1 MGRRL
6 LITESQLEYIINN
19 IGRLDEQVTKKDLDF
34 SETFASGKHKIND
47 IDQSQIDSIINDVL
61 SFINDHPNKKYV
73 INIEGSESL
82 VPNPAGFE
90 TPGSLAEE
98 RVKNIVNYIK
108 NNLGEYKDLVEFK
121 TEAIWG
127 GPEWDTEKGINHK
140 DYTAHQYIKGNI
152 SLKAK
157 DGDNVTGIPPWD
169 NYKMFKSAQFTNLWY
184 KKPEENK
191 FSQTSLQDKCQLS
204 NESIRKNKGGGK
216 ITKEVLSKST
226 GSCSGNNILTQL
238 KKVTLIDSSV
248 TQKEFM
254 GVIGL
259 GLYQGENDTFKVN
272 ELVGDDFFKALK
284 NSSIGG
290 KVYVQPKK
298 Q

>member
-1 MGRRL
+1 MSRRL

-34 SETFASGKHKIND
+34 SETFASGKHKISD
-47 IDQSQIDSIINDVL
+47 INQSQIDSIINDVL

-152 SLKAK
+152 SFIE
-157 DGDNVTGIPPWD
+157 DGGKLLWG

-216 ITKEVLSKST
+216 LTKEVLSKST
-226 GSCSGNNILTQL
+226 GTCSGNNILTQL
-238 KKVTLIDSSV
+238 KNEFLIDPSV

-290 KVYVQPKK
+290 KVYDRPKK

>member
-1 MGRRL
+1 MSRRL

-34 SETFASGKHKIND
+34 SETFASGKHELSD

-73 INIEGSESL
+73 INIVGSESL
-82 VPNPAGFE
+82 VPNPPGFE

-98 RVKNIVNYIK
+98 RVKNIVNYIENK
-108 NNLGEYKDLVEFK
+108 LGKYKDLVEFK
-121 TEAIWG
+121 TEAILG
-127 GPEWDTEKGINHK
+127 GPEWDTEKGKNHK
-140 DYTAHQYIKGNI
+140 DYTAHQYIKGDI
-152 SLKAK
+152 SLIK
-157 DGDNVTGIPPWD
+157 DETGEMLLWG
-169 NYKMFKSAQFTNLWY
+169 NYKMFKSAQFTNLWH
-184 KKPEENK
+184 KKPGENK

-226 GSCSGNNILTQL
+226 GSCRGNNILTQL
-238 KKVTLIDSSV
+238 KNDFLIDPSV

-272 ELVGDDFFKALK
+272 ELVGDDFFNALK
-284 NSSIGG
+284 KSSIGD
-290 KVYVQPKK
+290 KVYYQPKNNK
-298 Q
+298 

>member
-1 MGRRL
+1 MSRRL

-19 IGRLDEQVTKKDLDF
+19 IDRLDEQVTKKDLDF
-34 SETFASGKHKIND
+34 SETFASGKHKISD

-73 INIEGSESL
+73 INIEGSESK
-82 VPNPAGFE
+82 VPNPTGFE
-90 TPGSLAEE
+90 TPGSLAKE
-98 RVKNIVNYIK
+98 RVKNIINYIK
-108 NNLGEYKDLVEFK
+108 NRLGEYKDIVEFK
-121 TEAIWG
+121 TNILVG
-127 GPEWDTEKGINHK
+127 GPEWDDKKGKNHK

-152 SLKAK
+152 SLKE
-157 DGDNVTGIPPWD
+157 DDTTVILFWG

-184 KKPEENK
+184 KKPNEK
-191 FSQTSLQDKCQLS
+191 RFTQTSLQDKCQLS

-216 ITKEVLSKST
+216 LTKEVLSKST

-238 KKVTLIDSSV
+238 KGDFLIDPSV

-284 NSSIGG
+284 KSSIGG
-290 KVYVQPKK
+290 KVYYQPKNNK
-298 Q
+298 

>member
-1 MGRRL
+1 MSRRL

-19 IGRLDEQVTKKDLDF
+19 IDRLDEQVTKKDLDF
-34 SETFASGKHKIND
+34 SETFASGKHKISD

-73 INIEGSESL
+73 INIKTNIL
-82 VPNPAGFE
+82 V
-90 TPGSLAEE
+90 
-98 RVKNIVNYIK
+98 
-108 NNLGEYKDLVEFK
+108 
-121 TEAIWG
+121 G
-127 GPEWDTEKGINHK
+127 GPEWDDKKGKNHK

-152 SLKAK
+152 SLKE
-157 DGDNVTGIPPWD
+157 DDTTVILFWG

-184 KKPEENK
+184 KKPNEK
-191 FSQTSLQDKCQLS
+191 RFTQTSLQDKCQLS

-216 ITKEVLSKST
+216 LTKEVLSKST

-238 KKVTLIDSSV
+238 KGDFLIDPSV

-284 NSSIGG
+284 KSSIGG
-290 KVYVQPKK
+290 KVYYQPKNNK
-298 Q
+298 